1 MTEILVALI
10 TSGLTLTGT
19 IVTVLMG
26 NKKSRDDTKSQLTK
40 QQEDI
45 TRQLETHNQIQD
57 ERIKQLSERV
67 EKHNQVVERT
77 FILEGRVECLSKR
90 VTDLTN
96 RS

>member
-1 MTEILVALI
+1 MTEILVATI
-10 TSGLTLTGT
+10 TSGLTLAGT
-19 IVTVLMG
+19 VITVIFG
-26 NKKSRDDTKSQLTK
+26 NKKSREDTKSQLTK

-96 RS
+96 HS